1 MTDDTIH
8 RRKRKNFY
16 FYRLIYLL
24 YPRPILCPIFA
35 FYVIDCICGSAL
47 EISDAGSDAPAEL
60 SFQLT

>member
-1 MTDDTIH
+1 MIRYIDAKGKTFIFTAL
-8 RRKRKNFY
+8 FTC
-16 FYRLIYLL
+16 FTLALF
-24 YPRPILCPIFA
+24 LCPIFA